1 MKIKDF
7 RSILDNFEDNEE
19 IEFSLVYGFGRR
31 KLKICAAE
39 PQEKGLYLELEEEI
53 KMKMDINYGDLA
65 KYLRSVKNKLFNIS
79 DMMSRDDFMRDSDIF
94 HNYLEDFIEN
104 QYNGMDLE
112 IICQI
117 LESID
122 AAKKADKPFEY

>member
-1 MKIKDF
+1 
-7 RSILDNFEDNEE
+7 
-19 IEFSLVYGFGRR
+19 
-31 KLKICAAE
+31 
-39 PQEKGLYLELEEEI
+39 
-53 KMKMDINYGDLA
+53 MDINYGDLA
-65 KYLRSVKNKLFNIS
+65 KYLRFVKNKLFNIS

-94 HNYLEDFIEN
+94 HNYLEYFIEN

-112 IICQI
+112 IISQI

>member
-1 MKIKDF
+1 MQVKDL
-7 RSILDNFEDNEE
+7 RKVLDNFEEEDE
-19 IEFSLVYGFGRR
+19 IEFALVHGFGRR

-39 PQEKGLYLELEEEI
+39 PQKKGLYLELEEEI

-79 DMMSRDDFMRDSDIF
+79 DMMSRDDFQITYIF
-94 HNYLEDFIEN
+94 ESYLEDFIEN
-104 QYNGMDLE
+104 QYNGMHLE
-112 IICQI
+112 MICQI

-122 AAKKADKPFEY
+122 AAKKAEKPFEY

>member
-79 DMMSRDDFMRDSDIF
+79 DMMSRDDFQITYIF
-94 HNYLEDFIEN
+94 ESYLEDFIEN
-104 QYNGMDLE
+104 HYNGMHLE
-112 IICQI
+112 MICQI

-122 AAKKADKPFEY
+122 AAKRENKPFEY

>member
-1 MKIKDF
+1 
-7 RSILDNFEDNEE
+7 
-19 IEFSLVYGFGRR
+19 
-31 KLKICAAE
+31 
-39 PQEKGLYLELEEEI
+39 
-53 KMKMDINYGDLA
+53 MKMDINYGDLA

-79 DMMSRDDFMRDSDIF
+79 DIMSRDDFMWDDIF

-112 IICQI
+112 IISQI

>member
-1 MKIKDF
+1 MKVKD
-7 RSILDNFEDNEE
+7 
-19 IEFSLVYGFGRR
+19 
-31 KLKICAAE
+31 
-39 PQEKGLYLELEEEI
+39 
-53 KMKMDINYGDLA
+53 
-65 KYLRSVKNKLFNIS
+65 LRN
-79 DMMSRDDFMRDSDIF
+79 IF

-112 IICQI
+112 IISKI

>member
-19 IEFSLVYGFGRR
+19 IEFAICMETGKRENVYLG
-31 KLKICAAE
+31 AAE
-39 PQEKGLYLELEEEI
+39 PSENGLYIELEEEI

-79 DMMSRDDFMRDSDIF
+79 DMMSRDDFQITYIF
-94 HNYLEDFIEN
+94 ESYLEDFIEN
-104 QYNGMDLE
+104 HYNGMDLE
-112 IICQI
+112 MICQI

-122 AAKKADKPFEY
+122 AAQKAEKPFEY

>member
-1 MKIKDF
+1 
-7 RSILDNFEDNEE
+7 
-19 IEFSLVYGFGRR
+19 
-31 KLKICAAE
+31 
-39 PQEKGLYLELEEEI
+39 
-53 KMKMDINYGDLA
+53 MKMNINYGDLA

-112 IICQI
+112 IISQI

>member
-79 DMMSRDDFMRDSDIF
+79 DMMSRDDFQITYIF
-94 HNYLEDFIEN
+94 ESYLEDFIEN
-104 QYNGMDLE
+104 HYNGMDLE
-112 IICQI
+112 MICQI

-122 AAKKADKPFEY
+122 AAQKAEKPFEY